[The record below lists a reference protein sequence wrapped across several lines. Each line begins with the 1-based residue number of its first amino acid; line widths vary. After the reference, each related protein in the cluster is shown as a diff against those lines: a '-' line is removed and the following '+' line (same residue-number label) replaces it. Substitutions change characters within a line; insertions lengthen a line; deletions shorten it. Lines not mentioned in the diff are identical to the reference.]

1 MQIRLEVSRAD
12 ANVRTL
18 VVKSDV
24 LIGRSAECN
33 LRIACSEVSR
43 RHCRLRLTENGV
55 LVRDL
60 RSSNGTFV
68 DGRLIDPET
77 DVPLAP
83 GSRLSLG
90 GVDFLVRF
98 ELSSDTKQS
107 VPDGAG
113 CACATPRGRGG
124 FKSLL
129 GVLGLGRE
137 GSPQAETTELP
148 VHRSEARDLTGPHV
162 RP

>member
-18 VVKSDV
+18 VIKSDV

-43 RHCRLRLTENGV
+43 RHCRLMLAGNRV

-68 DGRLIDPET
+68 DGRPIAPET

-90 GVDFLVRF
+90 GVDFLVHF
-98 ELSSDTKQS
+98 DMSGDSNGAAPVGDTCRNSQART
-107 VPDGAG
+107 GL
-113 CACATPRGRGG
+113 
-124 FKSLL
+124 KSLL
-129 GVLGLGRE
+129 SVLGLGRE
-137 GSPQAETTELP
+137 GSPQSETTELP
-148 VHRSEARDLTGPHV
+148 VHVESRS
-162 RP
+162 